1 MRFFTAMPMNYPKNR
16 YTSLCFYTKQEII
29 CQPHLFFVILR
40 PNDIISNMNKNNRK
54 EHLYAIAF
62 KLFLTKR
69 YDAVSISDI
78 EKESGMTRGAITYY
92 GKDKRGLF
100 YAVIHHYLID
110 SQNLDFKLH
119 KKEFESLSDFIDE
132 YVKCSQETITRFRQI
147 DSSVEN
153 GSRAYM
159 ALILQICD
167 FFPDLH
173 EQYLENRN
181 KEMLKW
187 IEIIQMAI
195 TNQEIRDN
203 IDVITTAK
211 MFMNVFYGQS
221 YLDALSAGLNIS
233 ELRLQFKNIY
243 RLIKI

>member
-1 MRFFTAMPMNYPKNR
+1 M
-16 YTSLCFYTKQEII
+16 
-29 CQPHLFFVILR
+29 
-40 PNDIISNMNKNNRK
+40 
-54 EHLYAIAF
+54 YAIAF

-69 YDAVSISDI
+69 YDAVSVSDI

-100 YAVIHHYLID
+100 YDVVRHFLID
-110 SQNLDFKLH
+110 SQNLDFKLR
-119 KKEFESLSDFIDE
+119 KKDFENLSDFIEE
-132 YVKCSQETITRFRQI
+132 YVRSSQETMAKVHQI
-147 DSSVEN
+147 DSTVEN

-173 EQYLENRN
+173 EQYLANRN
-181 KEMLKW
+181 RELLKW
-187 IEIIQMAI
+187 IEIIQLAI
-195 TNQEIRDN
+195 GNKEIKND

-221 YLDALSAGLNIS
+221 YLDALSAGLNTV
-233 ELRLQFKNIY
+233 ELRLQFQNIY